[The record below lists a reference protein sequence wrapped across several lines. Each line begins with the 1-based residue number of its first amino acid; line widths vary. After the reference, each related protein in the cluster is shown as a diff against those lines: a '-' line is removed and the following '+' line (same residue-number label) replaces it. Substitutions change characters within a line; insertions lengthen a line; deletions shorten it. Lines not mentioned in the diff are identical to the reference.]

1 MMKKIK
7 WLIGQLKQPRIL
19 LLTIVLLG
27 AAGVCMLMI
36 MSTVSARP
44 SFCVSC
50 HNMKPEY
57 ESYTNGNLL
66 AKKHADAGV
75 TCHDCHEPSMLQQMD
90 EGFKFVTGDY
100 QETTPRYGFTNEQ
113 CLKCH
118 DFNDVKQATAS
129 YGASNPHD
137 STHAEGNEPPQCEDC
152 HSVHH
157 QQSTRKCNT
166 CHDTDWD
173 VDDSWSK

>member
-57 ESYTNGNLL
+57 ESYTHGNLL

-75 TCHDCHEPSMLQQMD
+75 TARSRRARC
-90 EGFKFVTGDY
+90 
-100 QETTPRYGFTNEQ
+100 
-113 CLKCH
+113 
-118 DFNDVKQATAS
+118 AS
-129 YGASNPHD
+129 SSRTSFSPPTSCR
-137 STHAEGNEPPQCEDC
+137 ST
-152 HSVHH
+152 
-157 QQSTRKCNT
+157 STRRR
-166 CHDTDWD
+166 W
-173 VDDSWSK
+173 